1 LESAITVPNI
11 MSSLYLIILASLVI
25 SSISLIGGVF
35 LFWKRLSVKKFSS
48 YLVAFAAGV
57 MLTTAFIDLLP
68 EALENNDDQ
77 NIYIYGLLGILVFFL
92 IERLVIWFHHH
103 DVMRVKPT
111 AYLVLLG
118 DGLHNFFDGL
128 TIAAAFLANPGLGF
142 ITTLAISAHEIPH
155 EIADF
160 SILLH
165 AGMKKNKALFYN
177 FLSALT
183 ALIGAIIGFYFLN
196 KFEKMLPALLMFSAG
211 VFIYIACTDLI
222 PDLHQDFKKQKK
234 WATTFTFIAGV
245 VLTYF
250 LITLLEH

>member
-1 LESAITVPNI
+1 MYIFMNVL
-11 MSSLYLIILASLVI
+11 SSIIIASLAV
-25 SSISLIGGVF
+25 SLISLIGAV
-35 LFWKRLSVKKFSS
+35 LLIWNKSVDKFSS
-48 YLVAFAAGV
+48 RLVGFAAGV

-68 EALENNDDQ
+68 EALENNKTA
-77 NIYIYGLLGILVFFL
+77 NIYLYGLLGIVVFFL
-92 IERLVIWFHHH
+92 IETLVVWLHHH
-103 DVMRVKPT
+103 DEIYPKPSS
-111 AYLVLLG
+111 YLILFG

-128 TIAAAFLANPGLGF
+128 TIAAAFLTNPGLGF
-142 ITTLAISAHEIPH
+142 VTTLAISAHEIPH

-183 ALIGAIIGFYFLN
+183 ALIGAIIGFYFLI

-250 LITLLEH
+250 LIT